1 VSKTG
6 KQKPNSATTP
16 PVLHPAAI
24 SVPNEDFKLA
34 HCQFDELEKAGE
46 VRLLEKQRK
55 DLETLAVFWIDDLR
69 LRRSARPK
77 QFRECLE
84 KMEKAFAQAEDASRW
99 DRAPEY
105 HLVHWA
111 MQQPAHNSE
120 GFPVALAALE
130 NQLQAVRATVA
141 ALLQCLP
148 SDPGRQRPFDDEK
161 RIIFLADI
169 FEQAGGKAVAYA
181 GGYYKEGSM
190 ADTPFRRFA
199 HHFYSLLS
207 ADDKRDPGGLDDALR
222 DGLAARRAQRRT
234 SR

>member
-6 KQKPNSATTP
+6 KQKPNSPTTP

-34 HCQFDELEKAGE
+34 DFQFDELEKAGE

-55 DLETLAVFWIDDLR
+55 DLQTLAIFWNDDLR

-77 QFRECLE
+77 QFRERLE
-84 KMEKAFAQAEDASRW
+84 KMEKVFAQAEDASRW

-111 MQQPAHNSE
+111 MQQPAHNAE
-120 GFPVALAALE
+120 GFPVVLAALE

-161 RIIFLADI
+161 RRR
-169 FEQAGGKAVAYA
+169 EH
-181 GGYYKEGSM
+181 GGYAISKIC
-190 ADTPFRRFA
+190 TPFLFI
-199 HHFYSLLS
+199 
-207 ADDKRDPGGLDDALR
+207 
-222 DGLAARRAQRRT
+222 T